1 MGDWY
6 DGDCHAMYVNMRLHE
21 LRQEAGR
28 DWQARQVRQAHR
40 ARHPLPLRARLGRLL
55 IVAGEALA
63 RQPLEAPRVE
73 HA

>member
-28 DWQARQVRQAHR
+28 DWQARQVR
-40 ARHPLPLRARLGRLL
+40 
-55 IVAGEALA
+55 
-63 RQPLEAPRVE
+63 
-73 HA
+73 